1 MRIYR
6 ETIQLPA
13 SAQNAVVA
21 LGNFDGLHLGHR
33 KVLHTA
39 ATLAKELNRPLAVM
53 SFEPHPRRLFNP
65 SLPPLRIVPLRE
77 KLNLLR
83 DAGVEILFLQRFTR
97 AFSQLTAVKFV
108 EEVLCTQLRIS
119 AVVTG
124 DDFIFGYQR
133 SGNTALLQQMGKEKG
148 FQAIAVPPHHSDE
161 NVSSSSRIRNAL
173 QHGKIE
179 DAAIILGRPYSLSGR
194 IISGDRRGRKWGFPT
209 ANLQPGKIFLPAYGI
224 YAVRLITQKNEKIY
238 NGVASFGIRPM
249 YAVENPLLEAHL
261 FDVSPNLYGQRVEV
275 QLLHYLRPEIKFD
288 DEHALRQQ
296 IEADC
301 ITARQ
306 WLAAHA

>member
-1 MRIYR
+1 MQIYR
-6 ETIQLPA
+6 ETIHLPA

-33 KVLHTA
+33 KVLQTA

-97 AFSQLTAVKFV
+97 AFSQLTARKFA
-108 EEVLCTQLRIS
+108 EEILCSQLRIS

-133 SGNTALLQQMGKEKG
+133 SGNIALLQQMAEDKG
-148 FQAIAVPPHHSDE
+148 FQAIAVKRHHSDE
-161 NVSSSSRIRNAL
+161 TVSSSSRIRNAL
-173 QHGKIE
+173 QHGKVE

-194 IISGDRRGRKWGFPT
+194 IISGDKRGREWGFPT

-224 YAVRLITQKNEKIY
+224 YAVRLITQKNEEIY

-249 YAVENPLLEAHL
+249 YAVEKPLLEAHL
-261 FDVSPNLYGQRVEV
+261 FDASPHLYGQRVEV
-275 QLLHYLRPEIKFD
+275 QLLHYLRPETKFE

-296 IEADC
+296 IQADC
-301 ITARQ
+301 TAARQ
-306 WLAAHA
+306 WLATHT